1 MMTREPQTFQSE
13 QLTNYRVRL
22 PVFEG
27 PLDLLLHLIK
37 KDEINIYDI
46 PIALITRQYLEY
58 LSLMESLNLN
68 IAGEFLVMAA
78 TLIHIKSRML
88 LPPDDLL
95 EEEQEEDP
103 RRDLVQRLLEYQ
115 RFKDAAE
122 RLRWREETWCEVFRR
137 QSASGG
143 NQAIEAEDE
152 VMLSEIS
159 LYDLMEALQVV
170 LARVP
175 RGKVLEI
182 APDEV
187 SVRERMSLLME
198 RLEEVNGMAF
208 DALFEGQ
215 CTRAAVIVTFLA
227 LLELIRL
234 QLVVT
239 QQIRLFGPIRILKAP
254 ENNE

>member
-22 PVFEG
+22 PAFEG

-37 KDEINIYDI
+37 KNEINIYDI
-46 PIALITRQYLEY
+46 PIALIARQYLEY

-143 NQAIEAEDE
+143 NQVIEAEDE

-159 LYDLMEALQVV
+159 LYDLMEALQAL

-182 APDEV
+182 TPDGV

-198 RLEEVNGMAF
+198 RLEEVNGLAF
-208 DALFEGQ
+208 EALFEGQ
-215 CTRAAVIVTFLA
+215 WTRAAVIVTFLA
-227 LLELIRL
+227 LLELMRL
-234 QLVVT
+234 QLVVA
-239 QQIRLFGPIRILKAP
+239 QQVRLFGPIRILKAP